1 MHRFPNDLIRASFLA
16 LLIGAVT
23 PPIALAEDDGDD
35 DPAQTAAATPLTG
48 RYLLMDTNGRA
59 VSHED
64 FRGRWQL
71 LSFGYTFCP
80 DICPTTLAQMAV
92 VLNALGPDADRLQA
106 LFVTVDPERDT
117 ASVLR
122 AYVAFFDPRIGG
134 LTGSPA
140 LVGKAAE
147 SFRVRF
153 EKVRQ
158 AGAAP
163 DEYSVDHTTGMYLLG
178 PDGRYLRK
186 FTYGTPPAEIAARI
200 RHYLKPPAR

>member
-1 MHRFPNDLIRASFLA
+1 MYHFPNHLIRAGLLA
-16 LLIGAVT
+16 LLIGAAT
-23 PPIALAEDDGDD
+23 PPTTLADSDGD
-35 DPAQTAAATPLTG
+35 PAPAAAATPLSG

-59 VSHED
+59 VSNED

-92 VLNALGPDADRLQA
+92 VLNALGQDAERLQA

-186 FTYGTPPAEIAARI
+186 FTYGTPPTEIAAQI
-200 RHYLKPPAR
+200 RDYLKSPAR